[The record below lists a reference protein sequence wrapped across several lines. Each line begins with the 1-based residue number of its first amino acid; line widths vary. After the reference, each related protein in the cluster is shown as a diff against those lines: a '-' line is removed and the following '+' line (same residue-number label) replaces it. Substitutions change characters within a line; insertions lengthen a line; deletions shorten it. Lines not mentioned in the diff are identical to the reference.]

1 MGTWLE
7 FHAIHFEA
15 STPPHSYCSLITSVA
30 LMPGVEASRG
40 VMSIMHECQGLV

>member
-15 STPPHSYCSLITSVA
+15 STPPHPYCSLITSVA
-30 LMPGVEASRG
+30 FDARCLGIPWGDA
-40 VMSIMHECQGLV
+40 HHA